1 MNSRRISLFGL
12 NQLIMKMWMIGEWYA
27 RTASISYTK
36 VTSTHYQTLS
46 WKDSTW
52 KMDVNMFSR
61 WLQGF
66 LLQFLKKRD
75 HSTNKYNVF
84 YNPDIKKVLPKIN
97 GMSYQIFSA
106 DMKVGNVYPKLKN
119 NVYNKKHSNVK
130 WEEFLTANFRLRV
143 DTCLSTDST
152 LYESGRAV
160 DFLFKQ

>member
-1 MNSRRISLFGL
+1 
-12 NQLIMKMWMIGEWYA
+12 
-27 RTASISYTK
+27 
-36 VTSTHYQTLS
+36 
-46 WKDSTW
+46 
-52 KMDVNMFSR
+52 MFSR

-75 HSTNKYNVF
+75 HSTNKYKVF

-130 WEEFLTANFRLRV
+130 
-143 DTCLSTDST
+143 
-152 LYESGRAV
+152 
-160 DFLFKQ
+160 